1 MRTKTDI
8 TNLSDA
14 FGALAELPGAVED
27 LRQRIAE
34 LESRL
39 TTSPAND
46 TLLDT
51 AGAAKLLAM
60 TPEAVRQAAYRG
72 TIPCV
77 RVGRRLR
84 FRRSELL
91 APR

>member
-1 MRTKTDI
+1 MRTKADI
-8 TNLSDA
+8 TSLSDA
-14 FGALAELPGAVED
+14 FGALAELPEVVED

-39 TTSPAND
+39 TTPAND

-51 AGAAKLLAM
+51 VAAAKLLAM
-60 TPEAVRQAAYRG
+60 TPAAVRQAAYRG

-84 FRRSELL
+84 FRRAELL
-91 APR
+91 KPR

>member
-1 MRTKTDI
+1 MRTKTD
-8 TNLSDA
+8 TTSLSNA
-14 FGALAELPGAVED
+14 FGALAELPEVVED

-39 TTSPAND
+39 TTPPAND

-60 TPEAVRQAAYRG
+60 TPEAVSARLPTAA
-72 TIPCV
+72 
-77 RVGRRLR
+77 L
-84 FRRSELL
+84 SL
-91 APR
+91 ACEWAADSVPAV